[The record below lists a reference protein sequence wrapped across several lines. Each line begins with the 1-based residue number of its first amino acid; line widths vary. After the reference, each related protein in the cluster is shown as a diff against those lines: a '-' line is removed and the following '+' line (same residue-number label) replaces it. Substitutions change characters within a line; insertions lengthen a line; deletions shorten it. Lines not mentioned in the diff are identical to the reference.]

1 MPPMLTSGQASKG
14 EMGKDVEGSRE
25 KKRDFSPPLPFFVL
39 ATQANRHYGVDT
51 ARNLLRP

>member
-1 MPPMLTSGQASKG
+1 MPPMLIGGQASKG

-25 KKRDFSPPLPFFVL
+25 EKRDFFPSPPLFVL